1 MGQGR
6 VVRLSEAFRPGAVG
20 RRTWRDAPAGARL
33 GVLLRAA
40 GSRTV
45 DGSDLSL
52 ADARVLFGIEER
64 LDRIEAEEG
73 AQRATAA
80 LLEVLQILEARSVT
94 AGDAGSG
101 ASRSA
106 AAG

>member
-20 RRTWRDAPAGARL
+20 RRPWRDAPAGARL
-33 GVLLRAA
+33 GVLLQAA
-40 GSRTV
+40 GSRTA

-52 ADARVLFGIEER
+52 ADARVLFSIEAR

-73 AQRATAA
+73 AQRATTA
-80 LLEVLQILEARSVT
+80 LLEVLQILEARGVT
-94 AGDAGSG
+94 AGG